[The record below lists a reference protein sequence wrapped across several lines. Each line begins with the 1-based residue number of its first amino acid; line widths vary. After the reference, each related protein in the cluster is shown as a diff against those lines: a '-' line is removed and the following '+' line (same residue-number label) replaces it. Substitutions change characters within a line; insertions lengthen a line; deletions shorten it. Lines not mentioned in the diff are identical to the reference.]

1 MSSNVKNNI
10 KRGVFWTAIL
20 AFGKQG
26 LNLLA
31 TILLARLLCPDDYG
45 LIGMIAIFIS
55 VSESIIDA
63 GLGGALIKKKE
74 VTAIDYA
81 TLNTY
86 NLSVSVI
93 LYLLI
98 FLLAPLVAHFYDKPI
113 LVSLLRLYSLTILI
127 DAVAI
132 VPKVKLSRE
141 LRFKELSVT
150 TVLSGFVGLVS
161 AVAMALMGYGVYSL
175 IMQYVVSSLAG
186 IIILFFYTRYLF
198 SFGFSFVSF
207 KELFTFGVN
216 TTLSTTIKGFS
227 ENLFTNIIAK
237 ISPLN
242 VTGYYNQSFK
252 IQNVLLSM
260 LQRITEGAL
269 FPVLCREKD
278 KEVVRISMKLI
289 TFSFFLMTVMYFLLI
304 INTRLIVLLL
314 LGQNWL
320 SVEVYLKLLLVVGL
334 FQNFTALNRN
344 MLKSLAKTFDILL
357 TEIVALIFI
366 GISLWILPTETNYIL
381 AVLAAYSLVRFV
393 ISVLFI
399 CKKRHLLGLRQYA
412 RQFAESFSIPLF
424 SVLCAL
430 GSKCLLDSIILQ
442 NALFVVIC
450 WILSEYFKPEAYLEL
465 KSIALTRIKNIT
477 KK

>member
-1 MSSNVKNNI
+1 M
-10 KRGVFWTAIL
+10 FWTAIL

-63 GLGGALIKKKE
+63 GLGGALVKKKD
-74 VTAIDYA
+74 VSAIDYA

-86 NLSVSVI
+86 NLSVSVV

-98 FLLAPLVAHFYDKPI
+98 FFLAPTVAQFYDKPI

-150 TVLSGFVGLVS
+150 TVLSGFIGLVAAILM
-161 AVAMALMGYGVYSL
+161 AVLGYGVYSL

-186 IIILFFYTRYLF
+186 IVILFIYTRYLF
-198 SFGFSFVSF
+198 SFGFSFSSF
-207 KELFTFGVN
+207 KELFAFGVN

-237 ISPLN
+237 ISPLS

-278 KEVVRISMKLI
+278 KDVVRISMKLI
-289 TFSFFLMTVMYFLLI
+289 TYSFFLMSIMYFFLI
-304 INTRLIVLLL
+304 INARLIVLVL
-314 LGQNWL
+314 LGESWL
-320 SVEVYLKLLLVVGL
+320 SVEMYLKLLLVVGL

-366 GISLWILPTETNYIL
+366 GIAIWLLPTETNYIL
-381 AVLAAYSLVRFV
+381 AVIVAYSLVRFA

-399 CKKRHLLGLRQYA
+399 CRKQHLIEIKKYA
-412 RQFAESFSIPLF
+412 KQFSTSFTIPFMSI
-424 SVLCAL
+424 VCAYA
-430 GSKCLLDSIILQ
+430 SAFIIDNIILQ
-442 NALFVVIC
+442 NAVFILLC
-450 WILSEYFKPEAYLEL
+450 LTLSEYFKPAAYTEIKTLMLGRL
-465 KSIALTRIKNIT
+465 KKN
-477 KK
+477 K

>member
-1 MSSNVKNNI
+1 MSSNVRSNI

-55 VSESIIDA
+55 VSECIIDA

-74 VTAIDYA
+74 VAAIDYA

-86 NLSVSVI
+86 NLSVSGI

-98 FLLAPLVAHFYDKPI
+98 FSLAPIVAHFYDKPI

-127 DAVAI
+127 DAVSI

-150 TVLSGFVGLVS
+150 TVLSGFVGLVA

-198 SFGFSFVSF
+198 SFGFSLGSF
-207 KELFTFGVN
+207 KELFTFGAN
-216 TTLSTTIKGFS
+216 TTFANMITGFS
-227 ENLFTNIIAK
+227 ENFFTNVIAK
-237 ISPLN
+237 ISPLK

-260 LQRITEGAL
+260 IQRVTDGAL
-269 FPVLCREKD
+269 FPILCREEDKD
-278 KEVVRISMKLI
+278 IVRISMKFI
-289 TFSFFLMTVMYFLLI
+289 TFSSFLMPLVYFFLI
-304 INTRLIVLLL
+304 INSRLIVLILLGEDWLGAEMYLRLL
-314 LGQNWL
+314 L
-320 SVEVYLKLLLVVGL
+320 SFGL
-334 FQNFTALNRN
+334 FQNLTTLNRN

-357 TEIVALIFI
+357 TEIYALLFI
-366 GISLWILPTETNYIL
+366 GISLCLIPKKTNYIL
-381 AVLAAYSLVRFV
+381 AVIMVYSLVRFV
-393 ISVLFI
+393 ISVIFI
-399 CKKRHLLGLRQYA
+399 CKKQHLLTIREYTKPFLTS
-412 RQFAESFSIPLF
+412 FAVPFLSVACAFASRIILENIVLQNVLFIALCWSLSESF
-424 SVLCAL
+424 
-430 GSKCLLDSIILQ
+430 
-442 NALFVVIC
+442 
-450 WILSEYFKPEAYLEL
+450 KPKAYIEL
-465 KSIALTRIKNIT
+465 KNLTLGRIKIIN